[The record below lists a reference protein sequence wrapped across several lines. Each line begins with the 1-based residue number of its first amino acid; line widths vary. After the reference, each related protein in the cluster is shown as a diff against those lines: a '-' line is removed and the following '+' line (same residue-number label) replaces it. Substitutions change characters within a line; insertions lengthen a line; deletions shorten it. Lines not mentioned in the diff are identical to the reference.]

1 MVPMTGNE
9 KRKKKRYARR
19 VRKRQKKRD
28 EQVGEYDD
36 IERVIHPDALF
47 DAFHACEKG
56 VAWKAST
63 QKCHYNLLFEISGSY
78 ESLSLRKSI
87 QKGFYCFNLMERGK
101 LRDIAS
107 VHISERYVQRSL
119 CDNALA
125 PVCTRSILYS
135 NCASIRGAG
144 LKRSEEVLI
153 KQLRRYYRKHGNNGY
168 IVLFDAKSYFDS
180 IPHENIIADIANLFY
195 DPDIIRLYQE
205 FMGAFDSIHPECQ
218 KGRGLGLGSQT
229 SQISGVMAANPV
241 DHFLA
246 EIFSLGYGN
255 GRFMDDSSVIVK
267 DKASAV

>member
-19 VRKRQKKRD
+19 VRKRQKKR
-28 EQVGEYDD
+28 EKQVGEYDD
-36 IERVIHPDALF
+36 IGRVIHPDALF

-168 IVLFDAKSYFDS
+168 IVLFDAKSYFNS
-180 IPHENIIADIANLFY
+180 IPHENLS
-195 DPDIIRLYQE
+195 L
-205 FMGAFDSIHPECQ
+205 IH
-218 KGRGLGLGSQT
+218 
-229 SQISGVMAANPV
+229 I
-241 DHFLA
+241 
-246 EIFSLGYGN
+246 
-255 GRFMDDSSVIVK
+255 
-267 DKASAV
+267 